1 MTSSEAIQVVTG
13 GLIVSAMV
21 GLFIFRRAF
30 FISAAWLHS
39 SLGERV
45 ARNMNPT
52 LVLVGSIA
60 GLFFGIGVIVSGIV
74 GYRYSPPTDIG
85 G

>member
-1 MTSSEAIQVVTG
+1 
-13 GLIVSAMV
+13 
-21 GLFIFRRAF
+21 
-30 FISAAWLHS
+30 
-39 SLGERV
+39 
-45 ARNMNPT
+45 MNPT